1 MTENT
6 RTVDSPMELLRQN
19 IGALVNLPETEAPV
33 ISAFI
38 DLRQPIESQR
48 AMFLHWATSARHALK
63 RDARPL
69 FDAARADL
77 EQALKRE
84 WPEEI
89 QSVAVFAR
97 AGSSPLLLVMPF
109 QATLDTHFDI
119 SWRPAIFPLVQLKDR
134 FHRFVVVVCTEDT
147 GRIIE
152 VTLGAVSE
160 EILTRRPELASDL
173 GRGWSREHY
182 HHRRQ
187 ESSRRFFRD
196 QVDIITRL
204 MNRRGL
210 NHLILA
216 GHPRHVAALRE
227 MLPKQI
233 ESRVVGSV
241 FRAPNGHD
249 CSPVLEQAIH
259 TFIEAEQTESR
270 STVERLHEQIRRRG
284 LATVGIHAS
293 RRAIEQGAAAELVIS
308 EELPVPDREELVRL
322 ATAANVPIEVC
333 ENDDLLHQHG
343 GVGCLLRYQFDFA
356 ATNELETVA

>member
-1 MTENT
+1 MEN
-6 RTVDSPMELLRQN
+6 PMELLRRN
-19 IGALVNLPETEAPV
+19 IAALVNLPESEAPV
-33 ISAFI
+33 LSAFI
-38 DLRQPIESQR
+38 DLRQPVETQR
-48 AMFLHWATSARHALK
+48 AAFLNWSVSARHTVK
-63 RDARPL
+63 RDLRPL

-77 EQALKRE
+77 EQALKRQ
-84 WPEEI
+84 WSEEI
-89 QSVAVFAR
+89 QSAALFAR
-97 AGSSPLLLVMPF
+97 AGDSPLLLVMPF

-119 SWRPAIFPLVQLKDR
+119 SSRPAIFPLVQLKDR
-134 FHRFVVVVCTEDT
+134 FHRFVVVICTEDT
-147 GRIIE
+147 GRVIE

-160 EILTRRPELASDL
+160 EILTRRPELAGDL

-196 QVDIITRL
+196 QVEIITRL
-204 MNRRGL
+204 MNRRGI

-241 FRAPNGHD
+241 YRAPNGQD

-259 TFIEAEQTESR
+259 TFIDAEQNESR

-293 RRAIEQGAAAELVIS
+293 RKAIRQGAAAELVIS
-308 EELPVPDREELVRL
+308 EELPAPDREELVRL
-322 ATAANVPIEVC
+322 ATAAKTPIEVC

-343 GVGCLLRYQFDFA
+343 GVGCMLRYQIEFTDA
-356 ATNELETVA
+356 AGEPAHTS